1 MAQFVLNTDS
11 PFRLG
16 TLSSDPTSAENGTFY
31 YNDSDNVIRLFT
43 DSSWDALAGKSYVDS
58 VSLDKAYVAGA
69 TITTTSEHGP
79 VVIGGSEK
87 LTVTA
92 AGGLDVQGGDF
103 FGTQGGLITNSVGGG
118 LFLATTDGSLSGP
131 VFIKAGDCDDSS
143 GYSGVLYLA
152 AGSLTAAAASGTIAP
167 AVGISGGVAGP
178 DCDGGDASVSAGV
191 GGRNGGSLYLNAGF
205 GTGGNGGNVVIDAG
219 YGVAAYGEFQ
229 VKVSGESALTVKGSP
244 SSDGI
249 DKHVRLGR
257 TAQQYIDYL
266 YHHELSFSSGTTTIN
281 ALTFAHTQFG
291 SVEISYHMK
300 DQDVGGTRVGVL
312 LVTCDGTSVSIADT
326 FTETDSL
333 QVVWSAAV
341 NGDNVEFTTTST
353 NAVKFNC
360 LVKSY
365 LKIDGP
371 LLLASGSELIIPS
384 DGELTIPAI

>member
-79 VVIGGSEK
+79 VVIGGTEK

-92 AGGLDVQGGDF
+92 AGGLDVQNGNIIG
-103 FGTQGGLITNSVGGG
+103 GGLITNSVVGGS
-118 LFLATTDGSLSGP
+118 LFLTTTDGSSSGP
-131 VFIKAGDCDDSS
+131 VFIKAGDCDDSD
-143 GYSGVLYLA
+143 GYSGVLQLT
-152 AGSLTAAAASGTIAP
+152 AGSLTATAASGTVAP
-167 AVGISGGVAGP
+167 SAGISAGEALGSG
-178 DCDGGDASVSAGV
+178 CDGGIASVSAGN
-191 GGRNGGSLYLNAGF
+191 GGR
-205 GTGGNGGNVVIDAG
+205 NGGNVVIVAG
-219 YGVAAYGEFQ
+219 LGGASYGEIQ
-229 VKVSGESALTVKGSP
+229 LKVANESALTVKG
-244 SSDGI
+244 

-257 TAQQYIDYL
+257 TDQQYIDYL

-300 DQDVGGTRVGVL
+300 DQVVGGTRVGVL
-312 LVTCDGTSVSIADT
+312 LVTCDETSVSIADT

-341 NGDNVEFTTTST
+341 NVDNVEFTTTST

-371 LLLASGSELIIPS
+371 LLSASGSELIIPS